1 MTEISQVYGQALY
14 SLAAEE
20 SVADGVLKQLN
31 DLQTAFDQEPDFL
44 RLLQSENLPKAE
56 RCRIIDSSFRD
67 RVHPYVMNFMKLLTE
82 KGYIRYF
89 SQCCGVYR
97 RQYNEA
103 NGILP
108 VTAVSATPLNMTQQQ
123 KLTDKLSAV
132 TGKKVDL
139 LCKVDPQCLGGL
151 RLDFDGQRLDGTI
164 RHRLDDLRGIL
175 KNTVL

>member
-1 MTEISQVYGQALY
+1 MTQVSQVYGQALY

-20 SVADGVLKQLN
+20 AVTDLVLKQLT
-31 DLQTAFDQEPDFL
+31 DLQTAFEQEPDFV
-44 RLLQSENLPKAE
+44 RLLQSENLSKAE
-56 RCRIIDSSFRD
+56 RCQIIDSSFRD
-67 RVHPYVMNFMKLLTE
+67 RVHPYVMNFLKLLTE
-82 KGYIRYF
+82 KGYIRHF
-89 SQCCGVYR
+89 SQCCGVFR

-108 VTAVSATPLNMTQQQ
+108 VTAVSAVQLSQSQQQ
-123 KLTDKLSAV
+123 KLTDKLAAV

-151 RLDFDGQRLDGTI
+151 RLDFDGKRLDGTI
-164 RHRLDDLRGIL
+164 RHRLDDLRSIL